1 MRLERQASA
10 LASLLVIGG
19 FAATSGPT
27 SAGDGFARYL
37 RPQARDRE
45 QAAEKPVVHTE
56 VGRRV
61 FQVEYHLAID
71 PSLSVAFHPSGEAT
85 GAAVSLAVAPSPNQ
99 RFPGVRA
106 PPATP
111 SSINRALDPRP
122 GRLASST

>member
-45 QAAEKPVVHTE
+45 QARLCEQPAEKPVVHTE

-61 FQVEYHLAID
+61 FQ
-71 PSLSVAFHPSGEAT
+71 GE
-85 GAAVSLAVAPSPNQ
+85 
-99 RFPGVRA
+99 
-106 PPATP
+106 
-111 SSINRALDPRP
+111 
-122 GRLASST
+122 